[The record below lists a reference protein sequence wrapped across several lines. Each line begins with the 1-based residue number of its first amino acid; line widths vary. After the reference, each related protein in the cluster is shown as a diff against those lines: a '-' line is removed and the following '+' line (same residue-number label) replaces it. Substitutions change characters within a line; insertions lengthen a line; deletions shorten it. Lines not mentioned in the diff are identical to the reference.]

1 MTSAKSSTLFTPKFK
16 QKIAARFWQLLT
28 TFLILSVRLGR
39 SEFCQQKGTAT
50 AAQSGTRKVFL
61 LLTCSLDA
69 LAEAIISV
77 TTCPKPLIYSVR

>member
-39 SEFCQQKGTAT
+39 SEFCQQ
-50 AAQSGTRKVFL
+50 
-61 LLTCSLDA
+61 TCSLHA

-77 TTCPKPLIYSVR
+77 TTCPKPLIYYVR